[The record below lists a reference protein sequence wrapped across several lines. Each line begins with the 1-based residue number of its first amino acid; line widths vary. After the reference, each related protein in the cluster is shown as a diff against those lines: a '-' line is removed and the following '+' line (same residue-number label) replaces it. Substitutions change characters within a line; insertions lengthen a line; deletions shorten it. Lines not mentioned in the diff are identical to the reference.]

1 MLITLVYDGHVRSLS
16 ILSYSVFF
24 TNSLAGSLELPAD
37 MVPVFSL
44 DRIGRRWTLLLA
56 MGLSGIVSLIS
67 GVTSL
72 DQTLTIAI
80 LAMAGRFFITIAMN
94 TGIQYTVIFENHSTF
109 SRSWFTKILWNF
121 LTMFADGGFLGLL
134 ERNLLDGCTHYPL
147 WLCTDNRDW

>member
-1 MLITLVYDGHVRSLS
+1 
-16 ILSYSVFF
+16 
-24 TNSLAGSLELPAD
+24 

-72 DQTLTIAI
+72 DQTLTIAV

-94 TGIQYTVIFENHSTF
+94 TGIQYTVIF
-109 SRSWFTKILWNF
+109 
-121 LTMFADGGFLGLL
+121 
-134 ERNLLDGCTHYPL
+134 
-147 WLCTDNRDW
+147 